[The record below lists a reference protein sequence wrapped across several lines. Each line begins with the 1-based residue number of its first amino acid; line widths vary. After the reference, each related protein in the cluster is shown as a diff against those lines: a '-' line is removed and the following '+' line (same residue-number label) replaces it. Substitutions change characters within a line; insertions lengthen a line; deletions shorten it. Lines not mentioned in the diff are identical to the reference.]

1 MRLSS
6 LNRRI
11 LALTI
16 PSIVANITTPLL
28 GLVDTAIVGHM
39 GSAVFIASIAL
50 GGSVFNLL
58 YWCFGFLRAGTSGIT
73 AQAVGAGDRTT
84 IDMALL
90 RGLFVAALIGM
101 LMIIAAPF
109 VARWMLHF
117 MGASQEEFRY
127 GYRYVE
133 ICIWGAPAVMGV
145 NTLSGWF
152 LGMQNTKAP
161 MYMSIVINVVNIAIS
176 TTLVYGLKWGVEGL
190 ATGTMTAQWIG
201 LTVGLSLCLRYK
213 VKLTRWHDMAEWKS
227 IRKFFTINSDIFL
240 RTLCM
245 IAVTLWFTRAGSV
258 QGTIIL
264 AANAV
269 LMQLF
274 MLMSYFMDGFAFA
287 GEAVVGRA
295 VGANNKREVADC
307 IRSLIL
313 WGIGVA
319 TLFTVIY
326 ALSGDLIISLLSSQS
341 DVVATAHEYYW
352 WAVTIPFAGFGAFT
366 WDGIF
371 IGATMTRKMLIA
383 IFISMVIFFCLLWW
397 LMPLIGNHG
406 LWLAFVAYLIS
417 RGAISHIMGRKLI
430 HPK

>member
-1 MRLSS
+1 MSLSS

-39 GSAVFIASIAL
+39 GSAVFIAAIAL

-73 AQAVGAGDRTT
+73 AQAVGAGDKDTCN
-84 IDMALL
+84 MALF
-90 RGLFVAALIGM
+90 RGLFVAAGLGI

-109 VARWMLHF
+109 VARCMLNF
-117 MGASQEEFRY
+117 MGADFEEFRY

-145 NTLSGWF
+145 NALSGWF

-161 MYMSIVINVVNIAIS
+161 MYMSIIINVVNIAIS
-176 TTLVYGLKWGVEGL
+176 TTLVYGLDWGIEGL
-190 ATGTMTAQWIG
+190 ATGTMTAQWLG
-201 LTVGLSLCLRYK
+201 LIMGFILCRRYK
-213 VKLTRWHDMAEWKS
+213 VKLTRWHDMVEWES
-227 IRKFFTINSDIFL
+227 IRRFFTINSDIFL

-245 IAVTLWFTRAGSV
+245 IAVTLWFTRTGSV
-258 QGTIIL
+258 QGTVIL

-295 VGANNKREVADC
+295 FGAQNHREVADC
-307 IRSLIL
+307 IRCLL
-313 WGIGVA
+313 RWGVGVA
-319 TLFTVIY
+319 TLFTIIY
-326 ALSGDLIISLLSSQS
+326 AISGDLIIKVLSSQT

-383 IFISMVIFFCLLWW
+383 IAVSMLIFFALLWV
-397 LMPLIGNHG
+397 LMPMMGNHG
-406 LWLAFVAYLIS
+406 LWLAFVAYLLT
-417 RGAISHIMGRKLI
+417 RGVASHILGKKLI
-430 HPK
+430 KAK